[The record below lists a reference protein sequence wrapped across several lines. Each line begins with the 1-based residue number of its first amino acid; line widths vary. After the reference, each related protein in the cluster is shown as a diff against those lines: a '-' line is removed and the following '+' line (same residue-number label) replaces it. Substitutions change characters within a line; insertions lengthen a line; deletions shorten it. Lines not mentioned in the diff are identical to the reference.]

1 MWAIS
6 WQCPLYKVD
15 LDPHVWQ
22 AGYLSIWLRESINIK
37 IDDIKN
43 ESVQDFLRQVYTIGT
58 KHECM
63 AIAWWR
69 TGMSSS
75 STFEMGLENPLSKT
89 TMQKVTKSF
98 HITSLNY
105 SASGSNQREK
115 EERTTVHWSGSSL
128 YPMASTCALE
138 MFLPTCWASYEE
150 FKSGMIKGIVSGFGF
165 GQV

>member
-1 MWAIS
+1 MYNTVA
-6 WQCPLYKVD
+6 QKRKREHFYTLPVKAE
-15 LDPHVWQ
+15 LDQ
-22 AGYLSIWLRESINIK
+22 MREGLSLFNVHKLVTTYPAKMEKLFVLSGPPVQLRL
-37 IDDIKN
+37 
-43 ESVQDFLRQVYTIGT
+43 VDFLLLIEY
-58 KHECM
+58 
-63 AIAWWR
+63 
-69 TGMSSS
+69 
-75 STFEMGLENPLSKT
+75 
-89 TMQKVTKSF
+89 
-98 HITSLNY
+98 NY